1 MIGMSWSAVWVD
13 SGILSV
19 MRFRLS
25 FAILGGMHRVLLSFQ
40 LYKTKWRVGFLEA
53 DCKTSLPLKLDY
65 TDPAKIRTIFER
77 TAASKLLEDE
87 QTLSHGIEIGR
98 GGFWLNL
105 NDDQYQV
112 LRRRKA

>member
-1 MIGMSWSAVWVD
+1 MGRQRHFIRDA
-13 SGILSV
+13 LSPF
-19 MRFRLS
+19 FRYT
-25 FAILGGMHRVLLSFQ
+25 GGMHRVLLSFQ

-87 QTLSHGIEIGR
+87 Q
-98 GGFWLNL
+98 
-105 NDDQYQV
+105 V
-112 LRRRKA
+112 LADC